1 LIAPWPTSAEESSLR
16 FLLPV
21 GGFWPR
27 LAASSCLFAVG
38 LVLWALAPLV
48 VASLG
53 LLLVLAGHLVLW
65 VRSQSIAPGGAT
77 PKHEDA
83 WAPVEDDWLERILEL
98 ERSGERWD
106 TTPWDVSNRLG
117 CLTLVALLGAIGAAA
132 FVSAGFLGVGGA
144 FRAGVA
150 ALVLFVPL
158 WLNGIRTTWNPSELR
173 KKGEALAIARKAAET
188 LIGSDFDVVPTLA
201 LREGGRGQYPVDARI
216 MLRPT
221 TEDASGFLGVQ
232 VQVALNNVQ
241 GTDYPYLYAVVLGKG
256 EFVFPS
262 GPGRRLVNN
271 VDTVFEKGAGDGV
284 KYLVVRQHADKSGGW
299 HTEAHHIQGLVATGL
314 AQGRATW
321 QDNKR
326 RSG

>member
-1 LIAPWPTSAEESSLR
+1 MSAPWPTSAEESSLR

-27 LAASSCLFAVG
+27 FAAAACLFATG
-38 LVLWALAPLV
+38 LVFWSLAPVLV
-48 VASLG
+48 APLG
-53 LLLVLAGHLVLW
+53 LLLVLVGHLVLW

-77 PKHEDA
+77 PKHEDV
-83 WAPVEDDWLERILEL
+83 WAPVEDDWLERVLEL
-98 ERSGERWD
+98 ERNGERWD
-106 TTPWDVSNRLG
+106 TTPWDVSNRSG
-117 CLTLVALLGAIGAAA
+117 CLTLVALLGAIGAGA
-132 FVSAGFLGVGGA
+132 FVAAGILGAGGA
-144 FRAGVA
+144 FRATVA
-150 ALVLFVPL
+150 ALALFTPL

-173 KKGEALAIARKAAET
+173 RKGVALAVARQAVEP

-201 LREGGRGQYPVDARI
+201 LREGRRGQYPVDARL
-216 MLRPT
+216 MLRPAA
-221 TEDASGFLGVQ
+221 EDGSGFLGVQ
-232 VQVALNNVQ
+232 LQVALNNVQ

-271 VDTVFEKGAGDGV
+271 VDTVFEKGTGDGV

-299 HTEAHHIQGLVATGL
+299 HTEPHHVQGLVTTAL
-314 AQGRATW
+314 AQGRAAW
-321 QDNKR
+321 QDNRR